1 MNSPTR
7 TVPNAFLGPLD
18 EEGRIPA
25 HQQTRVSAFLMSAH
39 GALARQLI
47 ALLPLN
53 LRNSMQVEIHAQC
66 CRQIEFLSMLARA
79 TSWVPD
85 PMLPMLCWQ
94 WEMAWWPQPVQW
106 VADSTQARMI
116 DLASFNH
123 ALHAVIRPAAL
134 LPEAVDMMDPFAQA
148 MRHIEFESGRL
159 MQAQIIFLKSPQFND
174 VRDEV
179 AAAVERR
186 HEQVREHLSA
196 MLLGLEIETSGRH
209 LIPTAYHLHV
219 KAAMDAA
226 AAAAAATVGAA
237 AAAVTDTSKAAKQP
251 SSRS

>member
-1 MNSPTR
+1 MNSPTKK
-7 TVPNAFLGPLD
+7 TSNAFLGPLD
-18 EEGRIPA
+18 DDGRIPA

-39 GALARQLI
+39 GALARQL
-47 ALLPLN
+47 AVLLPLN
-53 LRNSMQVEIHAQC
+53 LQNSMQVELHAQC
-66 CRQIEFLSMLARA
+66 CRQIEFLSMLTRA

-94 WEMAWWPQPVQW
+94 WEMAWWPRPVRC
-106 VADSTQARMI
+106 VADSTQAQMI
-116 DLASFNH
+116 DLAAFNH

-159 MQAQIIFLKSPQFND
+159 MQAQIIFLKGPQFHH

-186 HEQVREHLSA
+186 HEQMREHLSS
-196 MLLGLEIETSGRH
+196 MLLGLEVETAGRH

-226 AAAAAATVGAA
+226 AAAAAAATKATAA
-237 AAAVTDTSKAAKQP
+237 AAAGTDEATKRP
-251 SSRS
+251 

>member
-7 TVPNAFLGPLD
+7 NAANSFLGPLD
-18 EEGRIPA
+18 DNGRIPA
-25 HQQTRVSAFLMSAH
+25 HQQTRVSAFLLSVH
-39 GALARQLI
+39 GALARQL
-47 ALLPLN
+47 AMSLPITLQ
-53 LRNSMQVEIHAQC
+53 NSAQVEMHAQF

-85 PMLPMLCWQ
+85 PVLPMLLWQ
-94 WEMAWWPQPVQW
+94 WETAWWPQPARYM
-106 VADSTQARMI
+106 ADWKQARMI
-116 DLASFNH
+116 DLAAFNH

-134 LPEAVDMMDPFAQA
+134 LPEAADAMDPFVQA

-159 MQAQIIFLKSPQFND
+159 MQAQIIFLKSPQFHH

-186 HEQVREHLSA
+186 HEQMRELLSS
-196 MLLGLEIETSGRH
+196 MLLGLEVETSGRH
-209 LIPTAYHLHV
+209 LIPTAYHMHV

-226 AAAAAATVGAA
+226 AAAASAA
-237 AAAVTDTSKAAKQP
+237 AAAQAGETREATKQP
-251 SSRS
+251 

>member
-7 TVPNAFLGPLD
+7 KVANAFLGPLD
-18 EEGRIPA
+18 EDGRVPA
-25 HQQTRVSAFLMSAH
+25 HQQTRVSAFLMSVH
-39 GALARQLI
+39 GALARQL
-47 ALLPLN
+47 AASLPITLQ
-53 LRNSMQVEIHAQC
+53 NSAQVEMHAQF

-85 PMLPMLCWQ
+85 PMLPMLLWQ
-94 WEMAWWPQPVQW
+94 WETAWWPRPALC
-106 VADSTQARMI
+106 VADWTQARMI
-116 DLASFNH
+116 DLAAFNH

-134 LPEAVDMMDPFAQA
+134 LPEAIDAMDPFAQA

-159 MQAQIIFLKSPQFND
+159 MQAQIIFLKSPQFHH
-174 VRDEV
+174 VRNEV

-196 MLLGLEIETSGRH
+196 MLLGLEVETAGRH

-219 KAAMDAA
+219 KAAMEAA
-226 AAAAAATVGAA
+226 AAAANAAT
-237 AAAVTDTSKAAKQP
+237 AAVAEASKAEK
-251 SSRS
+251 RS

>member
-1 MNSPTR
+1 MNSPTKK
-7 TVPNAFLGPLD
+7 TPNAFLGPLD
-18 EEGRIPA
+18 DDGRVPA

-39 GALARQLI
+39 GALARQL
-47 ALLPLN
+47 AVLLPIGLQN
-53 LRNSMQVEIHAQC
+53 GMQVEMHAQC

-85 PMLPMLCWQ
+85 PMLPMLFWQ
-94 WEMAWWPQPVQW
+94 WEAAWWPRPAEC
-106 VADSTQARMI
+106 VADGTQARMI
-116 DLASFNH
+116 DLAAFNH

-134 LPEAVDMMDPFAQA
+134 LPETVDAMDPFVQA

-159 MQAQIIFLKSPQFND
+159 MQAQIVFLKSPQFHH

-186 HEQVREHLSA
+186 HEQMREHLSS
-196 MLLGLEIETSGRH
+196 MLLGLEVETAGRH

-219 KAAMDAA
+219 KAAMDARRCRRNRQCCCRR
-226 AAAAAATVGAA
+226 
-237 AAAVTDTSKAAKQP
+237 DE
-251 SSRS
+251 

>member
-1 MNSPTR
+1 MNSPTKNA
-7 TVPNAFLGPLD
+7 PNAFLGPLD
-18 EEGRIPA
+18 EDGRIPA

-39 GALARQLI
+39 GALARQL
-47 ALLPLN
+47 AVLLPVGLQN
-53 LRNSMQVEIHAQC
+53 GMQVEMHAQC

-85 PMLPMLCWQ
+85 PMLPMLFWQ
-94 WEMAWWPQPVQW
+94 WEAAWWPQPARC
-106 VADSTQARMI
+106 VADWTQAHMI

-134 LPEAVDMMDPFAQA
+134 LPEAVDAMDPFVQA

-159 MQAQIIFLKSPQFND
+159 MQAQIIFLKSPQFHH

-186 HEQVREHLSA
+186 HEQMRGHLSS
-196 MLLGLEIETSGRH
+196 MLLGLEVETTGRH

-226 AAAAAATVGAA
+226 AAAAAAAANATGASEA
-237 AAAVTDTSKAAKQP
+237 TK
-251 SSRS
+251 RS

>member
-1 MNSPTR
+1 MISQTR
-7 TVPNAFLGPLD
+7 KAPNAFLGPLD
-18 EEGRIPA
+18 DAGRIPA

-39 GALARQLI
+39 GALARWLT
-47 ALLPLN
+47 ALLPLT
-53 LRNSMQVEIHAQC
+53 LQNSMQVEIHAQC

-85 PMLPMLCWQ
+85 PMLPMLLWQ
-94 WEMAWWPQPVQW
+94 WETAWWPRPVEC
-106 VADSTQARMI
+106 VADATQARMI
-116 DLASFNH
+116 DLAAFNH

-134 LPEAVDMMDPFAQA
+134 LPEEIDAMDPFAQA

-159 MQAQIIFLKSPQFND
+159 MQAQIIYLKSPQFHH

-186 HEQVREHLSA
+186 HEQMREHLAS
-196 MLLGLEIETSGRH
+196 MLLGLEVETAGRH

-226 AAAAAATVGAA
+226 AAAAAAATAPANAA
-237 AAAVTDTSKAAKQP
+237 AAAVTGTIEATK
-251 SSRS
+251 RS